1 MNAEKREELIQ
12 EHEEAL
18 IRVFIK
24 KERRERYRTQLNLI
38 KKRPAFLDRLSHRFP
53 DDIDARSQQNPVLL
67 ADVNAEWTGQVTSDH
82 PCVVLALE
90 DRFDRRVI
98 VVDAL
103 RSQLVDASFGI
114 LVSVIP
120 GNLVFYSDELACEVI
135 VLRNRAR
142 N

>member
-1 MNAEKREELIQ
+1 M
-12 EHEEAL
+12 
-18 IRVFIK
+18 
-24 KERRERYRTQLNLI
+24 
-38 KKRPAFLDRLSHRFP
+38 
-53 DDIDARSQQNPVLL
+53 LL
-67 ADVNAEWTGQVTSDH
+67 ADVNAEWTGQVTSYH

-120 GNLVFYSDELACEVI
+120 GNLVFYRDELACEVI